1 MRDSRKSQMLWNNY
15 RYRVE
20 DDSIV
25 IEDYCGEELDVS
37 IPAEIEGLPGK
48 EDCTGGIQHPR
59 CND

>member
-1 MRDSRKSQMLWNNY
+1 MKDSRKFQMHWNNY

-25 IEDYCGEELDVS
+25 IEITVGRNWMSVS
-37 IPAEIEGLPGK
+37 RQRIEGLPGK

-59 CND
+59 VQ

>member
-1 MRDSRKSQMLWNNY
+1 MLWNNY

-37 IPAEIEGLPGK
+37 IPAEIERASGK